1 MLGHWLSDPN
11 SSQVRQNEV
20 GMPPSEIDRPMSPT
34 FGMVLYRIALTALAK
49 ASLVVMICT
58 ILDAISGQASGA
70 SLRVAVLAFGL
81 VGAVA
86 QGRGMRAEREA
97 AYEQAGVLYAVALV
111 NYFICYV
118 SFLAFGA
125 LQGMVGS

>member
-1 MLGHWLSDPN
+1 
-11 SSQVRQNEV
+11 
-20 GMPPSEIDRPMSPT
+20 MPPSEIEQPMSPT

-58 ILDAISGQASGA
+58 IFDAMSGQAPGTG
-70 SLRVAVLAFGL
+70 LRVAVLAFGL

-97 AYEQAGVLYAVALV
+97 AYEQAGELYAVALV
-111 NYFICYV
+111 NHIICYV
-118 SFLAFGA
+118 SLLVLGA
-125 LQGMVGS
+125 LREMGGT

>member
-1 MLGHWLSDPN
+1 
-11 SSQVRQNEV
+11 
-20 GMPPSEIDRPMSPT
+20 MSPT
-34 FGMVLYRIALTALAK
+34 FGMVLYRTALTALAK

-58 ILDAISGQASGA
+58 ILDGMGGQAPGTG
-70 SLRVAVLAFGL
+70 LRVAVLAFGL

-97 AYEQAGVLYAVALV
+97 AYEQAAELYAVALV

-118 SFLAFGA
+118 SSLAHGA
-125 LQGMVGS
+125 LREMGGS